1 MKAKGIVTETD
12 YKRLLDLVQSFRAE
26 NGTAGYIK
34 MLWHELKSFKML
46 PSKKVPPDVV
56 TMNSQVLIKNKN
68 NEDEMV
74 VTLVYPKDASI
85 IDRKISIIAPV
96 GIALLGS
103 KEGEVVECQGPS
115 GTIRYE
121 VVKIVYQ
128 PEKFGDMH
136 L

>member
-12 YKRLLDLVQSFRAE
+12 YKRLLDLVQSFKAE
-26 NGTAGYIK
+26 NGTAGYIR
-34 MLWHELKSFKML
+34 MLWHELKNYKMI

-56 TMNSQVLIKNKN
+56 TMNSQVLIKNLKN
-68 NEDEMV
+68 GEEMV
-74 VTLVYPKDASI
+74 VTLVYPKDSCI
-85 IDRKISIIAPV
+85 NDRKVSVIAPV

-103 KEGEVVECQGPS
+103 KEGEVVECKGPS
-115 GTIRYE
+115 DTIKYE
-121 VVKIVYQ
+121 IIRIVYQ